1 MNANALEAVI
11 LNGRVT
17 TGDPAL
23 VAMGCSGEGPRPQ
36 VRDDTTSPQLPLT
49 L

>member
-23 VAMGCSGEGPRPQ
+23 VAMGCREGPHPQ
-36 VRDDTTSPQLPLT
+36 VRDDRSSPQLPLT